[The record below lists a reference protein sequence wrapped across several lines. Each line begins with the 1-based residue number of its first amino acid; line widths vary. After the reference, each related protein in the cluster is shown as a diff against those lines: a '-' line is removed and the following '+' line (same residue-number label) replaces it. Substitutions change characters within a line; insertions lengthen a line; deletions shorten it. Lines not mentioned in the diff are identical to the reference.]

1 MDTRNGS
8 YENMGINLSINQSW
22 KLQTNALPFLS
33 MKGSQES
40 KLKEKHEQG
49 LNIILVSKGE

>member
-1 MDTRNGS
+1 
-8 YENMGINLSINQSW
+8 MGINLSINQSW

-49 LNIILVSKGE
+49 LNINLVSKGE